1 MKNLPKNIN
10 LKYLSTFLLIANII
24 TFFVP
29 TFVLASELKDG
40 KNSESFLLSNNPE
53 NSSIKNQDLANLDNT
68 ALSSSS
74 QTMNVRLVIKISQRK
89 VYVYNGDKEIANYPI
104 AVGKKGWETPKG
116 NFKVIE
122 MFEDPSWEHP
132 WNGTVIGP
140 GPENPL
146 GDRWIGF
153 WTDGKNY
160 IGFHGTPAE
169 QLVGQA
175 VSHGCIRMRNNDV
188 RKLFQQVRVGTPVIV
203 VN

>member
-1 MKNLPKNIN
+1 MKNIN
-10 LKYLSTFLLIANII
+10 LKYLSTFLLIGNII
-24 TFFVP
+24 TCFVP
-29 TFVLASELKDG
+29 NFVLASDIKNG
-40 KNSESFLLSNNPE
+40 QNSESFLLSNNPAD
-53 NSSIKNQDLANLDNT
+53 SSLKTPDTNI
-68 ALSSSS
+68 SSSS
-74 QTMNVRLVIKISQRK
+74 QTMNIRLVIKLSQRK
-89 VYVYNGDKEIANYPI
+89 VYLYNGDQEITNYPI

-116 NFKVIE
+116 DFKVIDMLE
-122 MFEDPSWEHP
+122 NPSWEHP

-153 WTDGKNY
+153 WTDGKNF

-188 RKLFQQVRVGTPVIV
+188 RKLFEQVRVGTPVMVI
-203 VN
+203 N